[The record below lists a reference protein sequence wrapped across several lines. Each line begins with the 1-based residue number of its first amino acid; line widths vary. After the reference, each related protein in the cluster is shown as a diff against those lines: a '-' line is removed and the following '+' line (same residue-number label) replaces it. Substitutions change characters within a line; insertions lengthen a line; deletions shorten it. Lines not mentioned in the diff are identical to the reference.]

1 MTSINFN
8 ARLQVCVN
16 EPTRSSNFLT
26 FNWIWGLLIQSSNQT
41 DFRLDIMSNFVI
53 KLGLITLCLMCLNTF
68 ESVHS
73 SY

>member
-16 EPTRSSNFLT
+16 EPTRSSSFLT

-53 KLGLITLCLMCLNTF
+53 KLGLITLRLMCLDTF